1 MEFAIDT
8 TTSTKWLTDVTV
20 HSQQYSDNLYHFDK
34 KPDRIASALTRG
46 GLTLNYVVE
55 DLSFLGVE
63 QICHVAFP
71 MICFCDIVPEKNRLK
86 PHMDQ
91 YGSYGIGL
99 SKNWGRE
106 QGVQPVHYILPTS
119 PYARDFSQA
128 INAAFSAT
136 DSLDTEPTKTLCDFL
151 VTNLAFAKPLWGS
164 NNGTNYCFEDEC
176 EWRFIPSDLATGMPR
191 FLPEPKDEKLDNFR
205 QTLWMPSTYLL
216 SFSYGDISDIFVP
229 EGEVSSLHKV
239 IDELDATK
247 EEKQV
252 LKTKVREI

>member
-1 MEFAIDT
+1 M
-8 TTSTKWLTDVTV
+8 LTDVTV

-34 KPDRIASALTRG
+34 GPDRIVSALTRR

-63 QICHVAFP
+63 QIGKVAFP

-99 SKNWGRE
+99 SKNWGRKN
-106 QGVQPVHYILPTS
+106 GVQPVHYILPTS

-128 INAAFSAT
+128 IIAAFSAI
-136 DSLDTEPTKTLCDFL
+136 DSLDTEPANTLCDFL

-176 EWRFIPSDLATGMPR
+176 EWRFIPSDIATGMPR
-191 FLPEPKDEKLDNFR
+191 FLPEPKDEMLDNYR
-205 QTLWMPSTYLL
+205 RTLWMPSTYLL
-216 SFSYGDISDIFVP
+216 SFSYGDVSDIFVP
-229 EGEVSSLHKV
+229 EGEASSLLKA
-239 IDELDATK
+239 INELDATQ
-247 EEKQV
+247 EEKRV

>member
-8 TTSTKWLTDVTV
+8 TTTKWLTDVTV

-46 GLTLNYVVE
+46 GLTLNNVVE

-71 MICFCDIVPEKNRLK
+71 MICFCDIVPEKHRLK

-176 EWRFIPSDLATGMPR
+176 EWRFIPSDLAIDMPR